1 MGYIV
6 EIIVISLLITTIFF
20 CWKLNAKIM
29 ELRDSRKDI
38 SELVKTFDVA
48 IIKTH
53 KSIADL
59 KTMSA
64 NSSQELQ
71 SYVNKAG
78 ELIEDLAFMTETSA
92 RLADRLERAIS
103 TARQTTIQY
112 SNNFN
117 TSNSNNNANAAISSS
132 NRERLDKMLQQI
144 GNPSIEEPIAKEA
157 DYITR
162 DDVLRESR
170 EVFSKSRKDLL
181 SAIKMA
187 RQARG

>member
-1 MGYIV
+1 MAFYI
-6 EIIVISLLITTIFF
+6 EFIVVSLLVTTIFF
-20 CWKLNAKIM
+20 CWKLNGKIT

-64 NSSQELQ
+64 HSSQELQ
-71 SYVNKAG
+71 SYVSKAG

-103 TARQTTIQY
+103 AARQTAQY
-112 SNNFN
+112 TDDFHARTPANSTPSNK
-117 TSNSNNNANAAISSS
+117 
-132 NRERLDKMLQQI
+132 ERLDQMLKRI
-144 GNPSIEEPIAKEA
+144 GSQTKEEAVTLEPE
-157 DYITR
+157 YITR
-162 DDVLRESR
+162 DDVMRESR

-187 RQARG
+187 RQTGS